1 MLGRREAFAWDAE
14 RRASTGWQNQY
25 KGLPGRQ
32 GGGATSL
39 LGAGDASWGWLSLL
53 REEMCVKA
61 ETFDGEEEVGWWTPD
76 GRQTHV
82 GPPQHWDRDQ
92 VLLLPGKVA
101 SLLLETVVNLLLE
114 TFGITLLDCAA

>member
-1 MLGRREAFAWDAE
+1 M
-14 RRASTGWQNQY
+14 
-25 KGLPGRQ
+25 
-32 GGGATSL
+32 
-39 LGAGDASWGWLSLL
+39 
-53 REEMCVKA
+53 KA

-114 TFGITLLDCAA
+114 TFGITLLDCAASLRYPETYAAYDGKLDWLWSKRGHLAR

>member
-1 MLGRREAFAWDAE
+1 MLGRREAFTWDWDAE
-14 RRASTGWQNQY
+14 TRASTGWQNQY

-32 GGGATSL
+32 GGWGYFTF
-39 LGAGDASWGWLSLL
+39 GTGDASWGWLSLL

-101 SLLLETVVNLLLE
+101 NLLLETVASL
-114 TFGITLLDCAA
+114 FC

>member
-1 MLGRREAFAWDAE
+1 
-14 RRASTGWQNQY
+14 
-25 KGLPGRQ
+25 
-32 GGGATSL
+32 
-39 LGAGDASWGWLSLL
+39 
-53 REEMCVKA
+53 MCVKA

-114 TFGITLLDCAA
+114 VEEGTLGRIENNIGDVWVPVGSV

>member
-1 MLGRREAFAWDAE
+1 M
-14 RRASTGWQNQY
+14 
-25 KGLPGRQ
+25 
-32 GGGATSL
+32 
-39 LGAGDASWGWLSLL
+39 
-53 REEMCVKA
+53 KA

-101 SLLLETVVNLLLE
+101 NLLLETVASL
-114 TFGITLLDCAA
+114 CC